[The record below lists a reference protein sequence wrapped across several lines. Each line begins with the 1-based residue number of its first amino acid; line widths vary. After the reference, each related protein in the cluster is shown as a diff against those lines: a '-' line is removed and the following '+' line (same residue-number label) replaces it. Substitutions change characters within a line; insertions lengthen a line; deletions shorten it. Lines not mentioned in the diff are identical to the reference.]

1 MRTSNVIEILM
12 VDDDEALTQS
22 VSAYFESEGGFE
34 FTARSDGKSG
44 AEAAIAHD
52 YDVIILDVTMPH
64 MNGFE
69 TLKMIRKHKDT
80 PVIMLTARG
89 DDFDRILGLEIGA
102 DDYVPKPC
110 HLRELVARVRAIVRR
125 VGSKLQ
131 LPNQEER
138 GLSVGDLSLV
148 ASSQTVTKNGEVVLL
163 TGAEFLVLEKL
174 LEKAGEVVSKDDIA
188 RYALGRR
195 VMPYDRSVDA
205 HIGHLRKKLGP
216 MSNGQQRIKTIRSRG
231 YLYVTH

>member
-1 MRTSNVIEILM
+1 MPTDNTIELLM

-22 VSAYFESEGGFE
+22 VGAYFESEGGFV
-34 FTARSDGKSG
+34 FTSRADGKSG
-44 AEAAIAHD
+44 AATAISQD
-52 YDVIILDVTMPH
+52 FDVIILDVTMPE

-69 TLKMIRKHKDT
+69 TLKAIRKHKDT

-110 HLRELVARVRAIVRR
+110 HLRELAARVRAIVRR
-125 VGSKLQ
+125 VSNKQKTPG
-131 LPNQEER
+131 QEDR
-138 GLSVGDLSLV
+138 GLTVGDLKVV
-148 ASSQTVTKNGEVVLL
+148 ASSQTVTKGGESVLL

-174 LEKAGEVVSKDDIA
+174 LDKAGEVVSKDDIA

-216 MSNGQQRIKTIRSRG
+216 MPNGQQRIKTIRSRG
-231 YLYVTH
+231 YLYVTQ